1 MTDRIRDV
9 AFVPDVERA
18 YSAYALAVALSR
30 AIPDARD
37 GLKPVQ
43 RRILWAMEEGGYRS
57 SEAFRKSARVVGD
70 VMGKYH
76 PHGDAS
82 IYEALVRLAQDFSMS
97 VPLVQGQGNFG
108 SLDKDP
114 PAAMRYT
121 ESRLTKLAEVG
132 LLEGVRKD
140 TVDWRPT
147 YDGSLEEPSVLP
159 AAYPNLLVNG
169 AEGVAV
175 GYATRVPPHALTE
188 VCAAAVARLRD
199 PALSD
204 EALAALLPGP
214 DFPTGGV
221 IVRGPGLAEFRRT
234 GAGQIQLRA
243 RHHEEEIDGGRRIAL
258 VVDEIPYQIDK
269 SELVK
274 DIAAACS
281 RKAPGEDP
289 RVQGVQEVRDESG
302 KQGVRIVIELRAGTD
317 PAVAWRQLCRETRLE
332 ISFTA
337 TMNALVDGRIRRLSV
352 MEAID
357 VFLAFRR
364 RTVRRRTVFEL
375 RQARREARRV
385 MGLLLAVSRIDAVTA
400 AIQGARD
407 EAEALSALQAI
418 SFDEVGPAFLDLVS
432 VADDDPPSAPWRL
445 SAEQG
450 QRILEMPLRRLTG
463 QNRERLEEEA
473 GKLATEIRRLLA
485 LLGDARRMDA
495 LIAAE
500 MEEIA
505 RRFGRPRRTGFVE
518 ASVADE
524 GALVPRRPVVVWLTA
539 DGFLQRQ
546 DLDAFR
552 PQARGGK
559 GRGGARLRPE
569 DAVAHLLAC
578 GSHDAVLVLTN
589 RGRVFCQIAWRLPE
603 AKDGRGRALVNIFPA
618 LAADEQVEGLVA
630 LPEGAPEGTEI
641 AFCFTD
647 GRVRRN
653 LAADFAFVPSTGK
666 RFRDP
671 DGAPLAQAVVFAPG
685 EDLLLASSSGRAVRF
700 KAEELRLSAGRDGQ
714 GVRGISLKAGETL
727 VAACALPHAG
737 VPIAVA
743 TAWRKGRGGDVAP
756 EQAAALAAA
765 EVPVLA
771 VTADGFGRRTPASG
785 FRLMRRGG
793 QGTSI
798 ALGPH
803 GAPVALTRLAEG
815 DDVLVLSAQGR
826 AIRIPAEEIR
836 EASRSAQGTRLL
848 RLPEGDRVVAAQG
861 VPATRPTPEA
871 SSAAKS
877 TKTTEG

>member
-1 MTDRIRDV
+1 MGARIIDV
-9 AFVPDVERA
+9 PFVPDVERA
-18 YSAYALAVALSR
+18 YGGYALAVALGR

-82 IYEALVRLAQDFSMS
+82 IYDALVRLAQDFSMS
-97 VPLVQGQGNFG
+97 APLVQGQGNFG

-121 ESRLTKLAEVG
+121 ESRLAKLAEVG
-132 LLEGVRKD
+132 LLADVRKD
-140 TVDWRPT
+140 AVDWRPT
-147 YDGSLEEPSVLP
+147 YDGSMEEPVVLP
-159 AAYPNLLVNG
+159 AAFPNLLVNG

-175 GYATRVPPHALTE
+175 GYATRIPPHALAE

-204 EALAALLPGP
+204 EALERLMPGP

-234 GAGQIQLRA
+234 GTGQIRLRA
-243 RHHEEEIDGGRRIAL
+243 RHHEEEIDGGRRTAL

-269 SELVK
+269 SDLVK
-274 DIAAACS
+274 GIADACS

-289 RVQGVQEVRDESG
+289 KVQGVQEVRDESG
-302 KQGVRIVIELRAGTD
+302 KQGVRIVIELRTGTD

-332 ISFTA
+332 LGFTA
-337 TMNALVDGRIRRLSV
+337 TMNALVEGRIRRLSV
-352 MEAID
+352 ADALD

-375 RQARREARRV
+375 RQARRDARRV
-385 MGLLLAVSRIDAVTA
+385 LGLLLALSRIDAVTA
-400 AIQGARD
+400 AIRGARD
-407 EAEALSALQAI
+407 DEGALEALQALA
-418 SFDEVGPAFLDLVS
+418 FDEVGPAYRELIS
-432 VADDDPPSAPWRL
+432 VAEDAPPSAPWRL
-445 SAEQG
+445 TAEQG
-450 QRILEMPLRRLTG
+450 RRILEMTLRRLTG

-473 GKLATEIRRLLA
+473 TSLAAEIRRLLA
-485 LLGDARRMDA
+485 LLGDAARMDA

-500 MEEIA
+500 IEEVA
-505 RRFGRPRRTGFVE
+505 RRFGRPRRTGFIE
-518 ASVADE
+518 ASADDE
-524 GALVPRRPVVVWLTA
+524 GALVPRRPVAVWLTE

-578 GSHDAVLVLTN
+578 GSHDAVLVLTD
-589 RGRVFCQIAWRLPE
+589 RGRAFRQVAWRLPE
-603 AKDGRGRALVNIFPA
+603 AKDGRGRALVNVFPA
-618 LAADEQVEGLVA
+618 LAEGERVEGLVA
-630 LPEGAPEGTEI
+630 LPDGSAEGTEI
-641 AFCFTD
+641 AFCFRD

-653 LAADFAFVPSTGK
+653 LAADFAFVPATGK

-671 DGAPLAQAVVFAPG
+671 EGVPLAQAVVVAPG
-685 EDLLLASSSGRAVRF
+685 EDLLLSASSGRAVRF
-700 KAEELRLSAGRDGQ
+700 RAEELRLSAGRDGQ
-714 GVRGISLKAGETL
+714 GVRGIALEAGETL
-727 VAACALPHAG
+727 AAACALPHAG
-737 VPIAVA
+737 VSIAVA
-743 TAWRKGRGGDVAP
+743 TAWRKGRGEVSD

-771 VTADGFGRRTPASG
+771 VAADGFGRRTPASA
-785 FRLMRRGG
+785 FRLLRRGG
-793 QGTSI
+793 HGVSI

-803 GAPVALTRLAEG
+803 GAPVAVVRLREG
-815 DDVLVLSAQGR
+815 DDVLVLSVQGR
-826 AIRIPAEEIR
+826 AIRVSAEEIR

-848 RLPEGDRVVAAQG
+848 RLPDGDRVAAAQG
-861 VPATRPTPEA
+861 VPSMR
-871 SSAAKS
+871 SSAAAERPS
-877 TKTTEG
+877 DSPMDAAEG

>member
-1 MTDRIRDV
+1 MGERILDV
-9 AFVPDVERA
+9 PFVPDVERA
-18 YSAYALAVALSR
+18 YGGYALAVALGR

-57 SEAFRKSARVVGD
+57 GEAFRKSARVVGD

-82 IYEALVRLAQDFSMS
+82 IYDALVRLAQDFSMS
-97 VPLVQGQGNFG
+97 APLIQGQGNFG

-121 ESRLTKLAEVG
+121 ESRLAKLAETG
-132 LLEGVRKD
+132 LLEGIRKD
-140 TVDWRPT
+140 AVDWRPT
-147 YDGSLEEPSVLP
+147 YDGSMEEPSVLP

-175 GYATRVPPHALTE
+175 GYATRIPPHALAE

-199 PALSD
+199 ADLSD

-234 GAGQIQLRA
+234 GTGQIRLRA
-243 RHHEEEIDGGRRIAL
+243 RHHEEEIDGGRRTAI
-258 VVDEIPYQIDK
+258 VVDEIPFQIDK

-274 DIAAACS
+274 GIADACS
-281 RKAPGEDP
+281 RRAPGMDP

-317 PAVAWRQLCRETRLE
+317 PSVAWRQLCRETRLE
-332 ISFTA
+332 IGFTA

-352 MEAID
+352 AEALD

-375 RQARREARRV
+375 RQARRDARRV
-385 MGLLLAVSRIDAVTA
+385 LGLLLALSRIDAVTA
-400 AIQGARD
+400 AIRGARAD
-407 EAEALSALQAI
+407 EDALEALQAL
-418 SFDEVGPAFLDLVS
+418 SFDEVGPAYIDLVS
-432 VADDDPPSAPWRL
+432 VAEDQPPSAPWRL
-445 SAEQG
+445 TAEQG
-450 QRILEMPLRRLTG
+450 QRILEMTLRRLTG

-473 GKLATEIRRLLA
+473 GKIAAEIRRLLA
-485 LLGDARRMDA
+485 LLGDQARMDD

-505 RRFGRPRRTGFVE
+505 RRFGSPRRTGFVE
-518 ASVADE
+518 ASAEDE
-524 GALVPRRPVVVWLTA
+524 GALVPRRPVVVWLTE

-559 GRGGARLRPE
+559 GRSGARLRPE

-578 GSHDAVLVLTN
+578 GSHDAVLVLTD
-589 RGRVFCQIAWRLPE
+589 RGRAFRQVAWRLPE
-603 AKDGRGRALVNIFPA
+603 AKDGRGRALVNVFPA
-618 LAADEQVEGLVA
+618 LAEGERVEGLVA
-630 LPEGAPEGTEI
+630 LPDGAPEGTEI
-641 AFCFTD
+641 AFCFRD

-653 LAADFAFVPSTGK
+653 LAADFASVLAAGK

-671 DGAPLAQAVVFAPG
+671 DGAPLAQAVVVAPG
-685 EDLLLASSSGRAVRF
+685 EDLLLSASSGKAVRF
-700 KAEELRLSAGRDGQ
+700 RTEELRLSAGRDGQ
-714 GVRGISLKAGETL
+714 GVRGIALGEGETL
-727 VAACALPHAG
+727 AAACALPHAG
-737 VPIAVA
+737 VSIAVA
-743 TAWRKGRGGDVAP
+743 KAWRKGRDGVAP
-756 EQAAALAAA
+756 ADAAALSAA

-771 VTADGFGRRTPASG
+771 VTADGFGRRTPASA
-785 FRLMRRGG
+785 FRLLRRGG

-798 ALGPH
+798 SLGPH
-803 GAPVALTRLAEG
+803 GAPVALVRLAEG

-826 AIRIPAEEIR
+826 AIRVSAEEIR
-836 EASRSAQGTRLL
+836 EASRAAQGTRLL
-848 RLPEGDRVVAAQG
+848 RLPDGDRVAAVQG
-861 VPATRPTPEA
+861 VPPARAAAPDEVGPAEA
-871 SSAAKS
+871 
-877 TKTTEG
+877 